1 MRLTSSHQ
9 IPDNGIG
16 FLLYVDRNIRNTIST
31 MYSFI
36 FKFYQK
42 FVLRLSMAF
51 LFQSYIRIPT
61 AFEVRAT
68 NEDELHVRN
77 ADDVRKY

>member
-1 MRLTSSHQ
+1 
-9 IPDNGIG
+9 
-16 FLLYVDRNIRNTIST
+16 
-31 MYSFI
+31 
-36 FKFYQK
+36 
-42 FVLRLSMAF
+42 MAF